1 MKTLMDAR
9 KFSACLCASSFR
21 QEPFAELI
29 GCSDRQVRKW
39 MVKNT
44 DVHIS
49 TLWPISQSL
58 GVPIEK
64 LLSHFPDEKE

>member
-9 KFSACLCASSFR
+9 KFSACLCASNFS
-21 QEPFAELI
+21 QEPFAESV

-39 MVKNT
+39 MAKNT

-49 TLWPISQSL
+49 ALWPVCQIL

-64 LLSHFPDEKE
+64 LVSHFPDEKE

>member
-9 KFSACLCASSFR
+9 KFSACLCVSSFR
-21 QEPFAELI
+21 QEPFAESI

-39 MVKNT
+39 MSKNT

-49 TLWPISQSL
+49 ALWLISQVL
-58 GVPIEK
+58 NVPIEK
-64 LLSHFPDEKE
+64 LLSHFPDEE